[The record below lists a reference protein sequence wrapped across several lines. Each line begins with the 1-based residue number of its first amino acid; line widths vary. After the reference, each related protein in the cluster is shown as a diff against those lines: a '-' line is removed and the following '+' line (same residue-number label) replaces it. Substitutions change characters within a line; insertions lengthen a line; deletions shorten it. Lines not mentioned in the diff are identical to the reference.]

1 MLTVEGDP
9 VRDGRQQVVILYAH
23 PLLGEGLGRL
33 LAGHPDLDVALVLI
47 SERAQAEAALAGS
60 PDVVI
65 MERTPPLQA
74 MDLMPLAPGA
84 LLIDV
89 GLDAG
94 PNWAYHRDALSGQPD
109 ELLRVIRTREPGE
122 APGGEAA
129 PGGAPPAGS
138 ASIRAAPPD
147 AGAARGA
154 VRETAAARE
163 TAGGESGKAAP
174 ARAALR
180 GARA

>member
-1 MLTVEGDP
+1 VPSSGWTRPSAPRILAASPTFTVEGDP

-23 PLLGEGLGRL
+23 PLLGEGLARL
-33 LAGHPDLDVALVLI
+33 LAADPDLSVELVRV
-47 SERAQAEAALAGS
+47 SERSEAEAALACS

-109 ELLRVIRTREPGE
+109 ELLRVIHAREFGAHPE
-122 APGGEAA
+122 PEAA
-129 PGGAPPAGS
+129 PGATSGPAAEAA
-138 ASIRAAPPD
+138 ASS
-147 AGAARGA
+147 
-154 VRETAAARE
+154 AAARV
-163 TAGGESGKAAP
+163 
-174 ARAALR
+174 RAALR
-180 GARA
+180 GAGA

>member
-1 MLTVEGDP
+1 MLVQSPTFTVEGDQ

-23 PLLGEGLGRL
+23 PLLGEGLARL
-33 LAGHPDLDVALVLI
+33 LSGHPDLSVELVRV
-47 SERAQAEAALAGS
+47 SERSQAEAALAGA

-94 PNWAYHRDALSGQPD
+94 PNWAYHRYALSGQPD
-109 ELLRVIRTREPGE
+109 ELLRVIRTREPDAHPE
-122 APGGEAA
+122 AEAT
-129 PGGAPPAGS
+129 PGGAAPTGTGPDPAPHGPPGDAT
-138 ASIRAAPPD
+138 ASGATAST
-147 AGAARGA
+147 AAR
-154 VRETAAARE
+154 V
-163 TAGGESGKAAP
+163 
-174 ARAALR
+174 RAALR
-180 GARA
+180 GAGV